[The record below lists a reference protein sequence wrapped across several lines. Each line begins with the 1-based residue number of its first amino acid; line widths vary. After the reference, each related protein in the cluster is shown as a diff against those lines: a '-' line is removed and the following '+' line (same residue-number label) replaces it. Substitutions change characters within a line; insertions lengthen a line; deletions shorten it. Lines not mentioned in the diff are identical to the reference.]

1 MNRTICLI
9 ITSLIITN
17 LLGCKNFS
25 SSYVYQ
31 PPNKAKYDYDNEVF
45 IDRPFSVVWDELIK
59 QLSKS
64 IFEINN
70 TEKASSGIIDLSF
83 STDTPEEYVD
93 CGRTTWTHKN
103 RSDKEVRI
111 YKTAESSTYKNAPR
125 WGTYRPSPIIESVI
139 RETLLEGHINI
150 FVAPEGNGTRI
161 TVNCRYTFKVNISGD
176 YEKQNV
182 YGGVKE
188 RGSLPSSSSEII
200 FLNTIQVKKNNWEA
214 SGEPENVKCYSTG
227 KLEQEV
233 LSLIKQ

>member
-25 SSYVYQ
+25 SSYVYL
-31 PPNKAKYDYDNEVF
+31 PPNKAKYDNEVF
-45 IDRPFSVVWDELIK
+45 IDRPFSVVWDELIE

-64 IFEINN
+64 IFVISNF
-70 TEKASSGIIDLSF
+70 EKASSGIIDLLF
-83 STDTPEEYVD
+83 STDTPGKYVD

-111 YKTAESSTYKNAPR
+111 YKTAESSTYKNAHGG
-125 WGTYRPSPIIESVI
+125 GTFRPSPIIESVI
-139 RETLLEGHINI
+139 RETSLEGRINI
-150 FVAPEGNGTRI
+150 FVAPEGDGTRI

-176 YEKQNV
+176 YERQNV
-182 YGGVKE
+182 YGEAKE

-200 FLNTIQVKKNNWEA
+200 FLNTIQVKRNNWET
-214 SGEPENVKCYSTG
+214 SGEPENAKCYSTG
-227 KLEQEV
+227 KLEQEI
-233 LSLIKQ
+233 LNLIKQ

>member
-9 ITSLIITN
+9 ITLLIITN

-25 SSYVYQ
+25 SSYVYL
-31 PPNKAKYDYDNEVF
+31 PPNKAKYDNEVF

-59 QLSKS
+59 QLSKT
-64 IFEINN
+64 IFVINN
-70 TEKASSGIIDLSF
+70 IEKASSGIINLSF

-103 RSDKEVRI
+103 WSDKEVRI
-111 YKTAESSTYKNAPR
+111 YKTAESSAYKNASR
-125 WGTYRPSPIIESVI
+125 WGTFRPSPIIESVI
-139 RETLLEGHINI
+139 RETSLEGRVNI
-150 FVAPEGNGTRI
+150 FVVPEGNGTRI
-161 TVNCRYTFKVNISGD
+161 TVNCRYTFKVDISGD

-200 FLNTIQVKKNNWEA
+200 FFNTIQTKKNNWET
-214 SGEPENVKCYSTG
+214 SGEPENAKCYSTG
-227 KLEQEV
+227 KLEQEI
-233 LSLIKQ
+233 LNLIKQ